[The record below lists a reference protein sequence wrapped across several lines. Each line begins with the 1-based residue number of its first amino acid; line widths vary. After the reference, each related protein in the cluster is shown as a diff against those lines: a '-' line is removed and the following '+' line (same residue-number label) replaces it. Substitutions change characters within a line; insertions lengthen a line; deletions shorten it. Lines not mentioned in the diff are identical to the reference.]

1 MSALELEI
9 FYSQLDDAISRN
21 DEEAGRM
28 ALRRFARAR
37 SKQVKPR
44 PKMPTPDKKRASL
57 MELRPRHLVTAEHIA
72 RRKHYDR
79 ASQHEFMCTNYNQ
92 IFGGGLRSKAK
103 TVSSD
108 DLRISLMMS
117 GLLDIVEDMRLEMIS
132 QGRPPNKQF

>member
-1 MSALELEI
+1 MISQLEI
-9 FYSQLDDAISRN
+9 FYSQLDDAIGRG
-21 DEEAGRM
+21 DDEAGRM

-44 PKMPTPDKKRASL
+44 PVMPTPDKKRASL

-72 RRKHYDR
+72 GRKHYDR
-79 ASQHEFMCTNYNQ
+79 KSQHEFLCEHYNQ

-103 TVSSD
+103 TVPSD
-108 DLRISLMMS
+108 DLRKSLMVS
-117 GLLDIVEDMRLEMIS
+117 GLLDLVDEMRREMTS